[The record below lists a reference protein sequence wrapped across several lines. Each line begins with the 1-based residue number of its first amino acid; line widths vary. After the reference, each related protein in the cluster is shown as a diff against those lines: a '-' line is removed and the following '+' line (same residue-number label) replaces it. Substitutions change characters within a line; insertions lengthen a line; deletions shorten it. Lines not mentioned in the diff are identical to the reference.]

1 MQRNRL
7 QATRRNLRAVIR
19 VITWVAAG
27 ALGFMVS
34 IIVINVVGRYLL
46 QRPLMGTV
54 EIVQMVLVM
63 TVFLS
68 VAYTEVREAHI
79 AFNEVVI
86 RFPRRAQAI
95 VMGVVSFVAGAYFVL
110 MAWQEVVLSV
120 GYIVPTI
127 SGTDVLHIPVFPF
140 MFIIALGA
148 MLLGLELLLNGF
160 FLLSPEDGRKDEVT

>member
-1 MQRNRL
+1 MQLNRL
-7 QATRRNLRAVIR
+7 RATRRILRAVIR

-27 ALGFMVS
+27 AFGIMVS

-46 QRPLMGTV
+46 HRPLTGTV
-54 EIVQMVLVM
+54 EIVQVLLVI

-68 VAYTEVREAHI
+68 VAHTEVREAHI

-95 VMGVVSFVAGAYFVL
+95 VMGVVSFVAAAYFVL
-110 MAWQEVVLSV
+110 MAWQEVVLSI

-127 SGTDVLHIPVFPF
+127 SGMDVLHIPVFPF
-140 MFIIALGA
+140 MFVIALGA
-148 MLLGLELLLNGF
+148 MLLGLEMLINGF
-160 FLLSPEDGRKDEVT
+160 FLLSSEDGRKDEVK